1 MEPRTTRVSRV
12 SGQQRGVRHVVTP
25 RAWRAWYVPAA
36 IGLDALAACLGFVV
50 ALAVLPPASMGLL
63 HLGEL
68 VAFAVLWAGL
78 VALNHG
84 YDARLLGAGPDEF
97 RILLRSS
104 IAAFALGGVALV
116 LLGYVD
122 GGRRVMLAIALT
134 TLADGVARYL
144 LRKQLHRRRAAGR
157 SVQRVLAIGRADGVS
172 LLVDQ
177 LARDTSHGL
186 QVVGV
191 CLSSNRDGR
200 ITLVDGVPVEG
211 GVDDVMDVVRR
222 VRPDVVAVASHPD
235 FSGMRLRRLGWELD
249 DLDVE
254 LVLVPGVIEVAGPRI
269 SVRPAAGLSLLQVE
283 RPTASRSSLVGKRMF
298 DLTVGGL
305 ALAVAALPMVVVAVL
320 VRATSSGPVLFRQ
333 ERVGE
338 RGRTF
343 RMLKFRT
350 MVEGADGMLAELAGL
365 NESDGPLFK
374 IKDDPRVTP
383 VGRWLRRFSLDEL
396 PQLVNVLKGEMS
408 LVGPRPPLTREVERY
423 DDDVVRRLRVK
434 PGITGLW
441 QVSGRADLSWEDSV
455 LLDLRYVDNWSPA
468 MDLMILWK
476 TVRAVVAVRGAY

>member
-1 MEPRTTRVSRV
+1 MDLHDPRISAQPDRR
-12 SGQQRGVRHVVTP
+12 RGVRHVVVP

-36 IGLDALAACLGFVV
+36 IGLDALSAALGFLL
-50 ALAVLPPASMGLL
+50 ALMVLPPASLSWL
-63 HLGEL
+63 HPLEL
-68 VAFAVLWAGL
+68 VVFAVLWTGL

-97 RILLRSS
+97 RIMMRTA
-104 IAAFALGGVALV
+104 IAAFAIGGVALV

-122 GGRRVMLAIALT
+122 GGRRVILAIALAAALD
-134 TLADGVARYL
+134 TLARYG
-144 LRKQLHRRRAAGR
+144 LRKQLHRRRASGR
-157 SVQRVLAIGRADGVS
+157 SLQRVLAIGRADGVS

-177 LARDTSHGL
+177 LSRDTSHGL

-200 ITLVDGVPVEG
+200 ITRVDGVPVEG
-211 GVDDVMDVVRR
+211 GVDEVMDVVRR
-222 VRPDVVAVASHPD
+222 LRPDVVAVASHPD

-305 ALAVAALPMVVVAVL
+305 ALALAAVPMLVIAML
-320 VRATSSGPVLFRQ
+320 VRATSAGPVLFRQ

-338 RGRTF
+338 GGRRF

-350 MVEGADGMLAELAGL
+350 MVVGAEQMLDELAGR

-383 VGRWLRRFSLDEL
+383 VGRWLRRLSLDEL
-396 PQLVNVLKGEMS
+396 PQLMNVLRGEMS
-408 LVGPRPPLTREVERY
+408 LVGPRPPLVHEVESY

-476 TVRAVVAVRGAY
+476 TFRAVVAVRGAY